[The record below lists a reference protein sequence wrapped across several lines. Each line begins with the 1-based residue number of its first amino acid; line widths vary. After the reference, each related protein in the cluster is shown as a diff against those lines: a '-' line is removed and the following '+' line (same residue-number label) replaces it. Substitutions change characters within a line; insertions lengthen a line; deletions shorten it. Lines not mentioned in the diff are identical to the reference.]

1 MQFNT
6 SVVPYSD
13 AMCQQVVYM
22 VVRQTCGSLYPDVA
36 LGCNLWGVVNDAFLK
51 HVKYMYNQKFKSAI
65 CNDNCLN
72 LFKDLNEVTDID
84 IEISYQYHE

>member
-1 MQFNT
+1 M
-6 SVVPYSD
+6 
-13 AMCQQVVYM
+13 
-22 VVRQTCGSLYPDVA
+22 
-36 LGCNLWGVVNDAFLK
+36 VNDAFLK
-51 HVKYMYNQKFKSAI
+51 HVKYIQKFKSAI